1 LKGKGYNMMIVIA
14 VTYKAKPGKREA
26 ALRAAKSCAETT
38 RREAGNI
45 DYTFYAGVDSP
56 DTFFLFEQWESQKA
70 LDLHMKSEH
79 LAAFRKVL
87 GDLTAEPSVIR
98 IFEASEMKK

>member
-1 LKGKGYNMMIVIA
+1 MVDGDSRTFWTSARLFIRI
-14 VTYKAKPGKREA
+14 PA
-26 ALRAAKSCAETT
+26 ASCGSSAAKTCAETT

-56 DTFFLFEQWESQKA
+56 DTFFLFEQWESRKA